1 MELFLSFWFGKT
13 IDRKAKFKHLNGVF
27 KLLLFFGI
35 LKICG
40 FAYFYIVGKIV
51 AKQANMF
58 C

>member
-1 MELFLSFWFGKT
+1 M
-13 IDRKAKFKHLNGVF
+13 
-27 KLLLFFGI
+27 LLFFGI